1 MLRLLRHPVSANR
14 VSLRFNVQSS
24 RPRSSHPKG
33 GYLISSLLRSCHTR
47 TSHLRSNHMINNH
60 SAVLKES
67 KYVEK
72 IPFLRYK
79 NAKSLTKRIRANIKA
94 KNRGT
99 KGYKSMSID
108 KLLSM
113 LDKSEPVKKLKLCKI

>member
-1 MLRLLRHPVSANR
+1 
-14 VSLRFNVQSS
+14 
-24 RPRSSHPKG
+24 
-33 GYLISSLLRSCHTR
+33 
-47 TSHLRSNHMINNH
+47 MINNH

-72 IPFLRYK
+72 IPFLRCK

-113 LDKSEPVKKLKLCKI
+113 LDKSEPVKKLKLCKIWEKLILIKYTETQETFFCEKKTKTLKVVY